1 MKKKL
6 FIVFLILCVL
16 VPATLSAKIFD
27 LSLGANMQFAPDFAE
42 ISGGGDVGELFSDFS
57 NYSFGADLRMKIL
70 LAEVDVVTTFGKAA
84 NDDFQIS
91 ALATAGVSFDL
102 FGFTRL
108 GVGLGPNFSV
118 LFGDG
123 DPQVLD
129 YNDTPVDFD
138 NLGDAFI
145 KSPLALRATA
155 DFKIG
160 KKIWLGA
167 SYTLNTNYTFEKY
180 DELDKL
186 FNANW
191 DSGSFGVSFLFSFF

>member
-1 MKKKL
+1 ML
-6 FIVFLILCVL
+6 FR
-16 VPATLSAKIFD
+16 S
-27 LSLGANMQFAPDFAE
+27 
-42 ISGGGDVGELFSDFS
+42 
-57 NYSFGADLRMKIL
+57 
-70 LAEVDVVTTFGKAA
+70 
-84 NDDFQIS
+84 
-91 ALATAGVSFDL
+91 
-102 FGFTRL
+102 
-108 GVGLGPNFSV
+108 
-118 LFGDG
+118 
-123 DPQVLD
+123 
-129 YNDTPVDFD
+129 PVDFD

-180 DELDKL
+180 DEFDKL